1 LLVPKRQLPASLGW
15 SFAFGVPNLQIG
27 NPRKTRLT
35 QRSQLNTSIVLNI
48 IWISFFLAAFCTA
61 LFKLVFLGDQQVFA
75 QIMEAMF
82 ALSKSAFE
90 ISLGLTGVLALW
102 LGIMRIGEKS
112 GFILLLTQSL
122 TPLFS
127 RLMPDVPKGHPAL
140 GAIVMNIS
148 ANALGLDNAA
158 TPLGIKAMQELQT
171 LNPHPETASNA
182 QILFLVIN
190 TAGVTLF
197 PVTIFTYRA
206 QLGAANPTDV
216 FIPILIATYVGT
228 MVGLFTVAYVQ
239 KINLLD
245 KVIVAYL
252 GGFTL
257 VVGGILAYFS
267 SLPQQ
272 QMLEQSAI
280 ISNFI
285 LFSLVITF
293 ILGAI
298 NKEINAYDAFIEGA
312 KEGFHTAT
320 TIIPYLVAMLVAIGV
335 FRASGALDLLADLA
349 RTIVHYFMLD
359 DRFVDAL
366 PTALMKPF
374 SGSGARAMMID
385 TMKTMGADSFAGRLS
400 SIVQGSTETTF
411 YVLAIYFGSVGIKH
425 IRHAAACGI
434 IADFAGIVA
443 SIFVA
448 YWFFG

>member
-1 LLVPKRQLPASLGW
+1 
-15 SFAFGVPNLQIG
+15 
-27 NPRKTRLT
+27 
-35 QRSQLNTSIVLNI
+35 VLNI
-48 IWISFFLAAFCTA
+48 IWISFFLVTFCIA
-61 LFKLVFLGDQQVFA
+61 LFRLVFLGDQHVFA
-75 QIMEAMF
+75 EIMEAMF
-82 ALSKSAFE
+82 AMSKSAFD

-112 GFILLLTQSL
+112 GFIQLLTHGL

-127 RLMPDVPKGHPAL
+127 RLMPDVPKDHPAL

-158 TPLGIKAMQELQT
+158 TPLGIKAMQELQS
-171 LNPHPETASNA
+171 LNPNPETASNA

-190 TAGVTLF
+190 TSSVTLF

-216 FIPILIATYVGT
+216 FIPILIATYMST
-228 MVGLFTVAYVQ
+228 LAGLLAVAFAQ

-245 KVIVAYL
+245 KVIMAYL
-252 GGFTL
+252 GGMTL
-257 VVGGILAYFS
+257 IVGGLLAYFS

-272 QMLEQSAI
+272 QMLEQSAL

-285 LFSLVITF
+285 LFSLVIIF

-312 KEGFHTAT
+312 KEGFQTAI
-320 TIIPYLVAMLVAIGV
+320 TIVPYLVAMLVAIGV
-335 FRASGALDLLADLA
+335 FRASGALNLLADLA
-349 RTIVHYFMLD
+349 RAAVHYFMFD

-366 PTALMKPF
+366 PTALIKPF

-385 TMKTMGADSFAGRLS
+385 TMKTLGPDSFAGRLS
-400 SIVQGSTETTF
+400 AIVQGSTETTF

-434 IADFAGIVA
+434 IADFAGVVA

>member
-1 LLVPKRQLPASLGW
+1 M
-15 SFAFGVPNLQIG
+15 
-27 NPRKTRLT
+27 
-35 QRSQLNTSIVLNI
+35 LNI

-112 GFILLLTQSL
+112 GFILLLTKSL

-158 TPLGIKAMQELQT
+158 TPLGIKAMQELQS
-171 LNPHPETASNA
+171 LNPNPETASNA

-190 TAGVTLF
+190 TSSVTLF

-216 FIPILIATYVGT
+216 FIPILIATYMST
-228 MVGLFTVAYVQ
+228 LAGLLAVAFVQ

-252 GGFTL
+252 GSFTL

-272 QMLEQSAI
+272 QMLEQSAL

-298 NKEINAYDAFIEGA
+298 NKGINAYEAFIEGA
-312 KEGFHTAT
+312 KEGFQTAI

-349 RTIVHYFMLD
+349 RAAVHYFMLD

-366 PTALMKPF
+366 PTALIKPF

-385 TMKTMGADSFAGRLS
+385 TMKTLGADSFAGRLS

-411 YVLAIYFGSVGIKH
+411 YVLAIYFGSIGIKH

-434 IADFAGIVA
+434 IADFAGVVA
-443 SIFVA
+443 SIFIA

>member
-1 LLVPKRQLPASLGW
+1 
-15 SFAFGVPNLQIG
+15 
-27 NPRKTRLT
+27 
-35 QRSQLNTSIVLNI
+35 VLNI

-112 GFILLLTQSL
+112 GFILLLTQCL
-122 TPLFS
+122 TPLFA
-127 RLMPDVPKGHPAL
+127 RLMPDVPRGHPAL

-158 TPLGIKAMQELQT
+158 TPLGIKAMKELQS
-171 LNPHPETASNA
+171 LNPNPETASNA

-216 FIPILIATYVGT
+216 FIPILIATYMGT
-228 MVGLFTVAYVQ
+228 MAGLFTVAFVQ

-245 KVIVAYL
+245 KVIMAYL

-257 VVGGILAYFS
+257 IVGGILAYFS

-272 QMLEQSAI
+272 QMLEQSAL
-280 ISNFI
+280 ISNLI

-298 NKEINAYDAFIEGA
+298 NKGINAYEAFIEGA
-312 KEGFHTAT
+312 KEGFQTAV

-349 RTIVHYFMLD
+349 RAAVHYFMLD

-400 SIVQGSTETTF
+400 AIVQGSSETTF

-425 IRHAAACGI
+425 VRHAPACGI
-434 IADFAGIVA
+434 IADFAGIIA

>member
-1 LLVPKRQLPASLGW
+1 MNSR
-15 SFAFGVPNLQIG
+15 
-27 NPRKTRLT
+27 PRHSTLIIP
-35 QRSQLNTSIVLNI
+35 IVLNI

-61 LFKLVFLGDQQVFA
+61 LFKLIFLGDQQVFA
-75 QIMEAMF
+75 QIMAAMF

-90 ISLGLTGVLALW
+90 IALGLTGILALW

-112 GFILLLTQSL
+112 GFIHLLTQGL

-171 LNPHPETASNA
+171 LNPNPETASNA
-182 QILFLVIN
+182 QILFLVLN
-190 TAGVTLF
+190 TSSVTLF

-216 FIPILIATYVGT
+216 FIPILIATYMST
-228 MVGLFTVAYVQ
+228 LAGLLAVAFVQ

-245 KVIVAYL
+245 KVVLAYL

-257 VVGGILAYFS
+257 AVGGILAYFS

-272 QMLEQSAI
+272 QMLEQSAM

-298 NKEINAYDAFIEGA
+298 NKEINAYEAFIEGA

-335 FRASGALDLLADLA
+335 FRASGALEILADLA
-349 RTIVHYFMLD
+349 RYAVHYFMLD

-366 PTALMKPF
+366 PTALIKPF

-425 IRHAAACGI
+425 IRHAATCGI

-443 SIFVA
+443 SIYIA